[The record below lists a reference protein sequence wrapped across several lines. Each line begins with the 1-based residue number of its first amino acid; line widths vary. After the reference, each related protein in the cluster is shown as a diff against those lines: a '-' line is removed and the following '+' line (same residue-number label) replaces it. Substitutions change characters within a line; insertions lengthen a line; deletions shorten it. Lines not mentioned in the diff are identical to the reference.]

1 VPRRLLAA
9 LLIFLALGCSLIS
22 DGISQGEA
30 IRLAKQHAGPTA
42 VLVSAEYGSS
52 GPWMPSEPSGPAWIV
67 RFTGNWPAGCPA
79 VPPGAPQ
86 PNCPDAHHAT
96 IVLDYRTGAFITA
109 EYTK

>member
-1 VPRRLLAA
+1 LAA
-9 LLIFLALGCSLIS
+9 LLIVLALGCSLFS

-30 IRLAKQHAGPTA
+30 IRIAKQHAGPTA

-52 GPWMPSEPSGPAWIV
+52 GPWMPSERSRPAWIV
-67 RFTGNWPAGCPA
+67 RFTGKWPFSCPA
-79 VPPGAPQ
+79 PAPGFPQ
-86 PNCPDAHHAT
+86 QECPDAHHAT